1 MTNQIDP
8 LERRMVAELP
18 RQLDRAVRAF
28 DAAAIA
34 ESAITPGRPSI
45 LRMSAVAAVIAIAA
59 ITAVVA
65 VEGLSGA
72 WRQPGSPFDSSAT
85 PRASTEPAAH
95 LDYSEPR
102 GVCRRVLDPNI
113 DVEWAGYGHLVD
125 LGLLERDVRG
135 PDVSGRGDGPGHI
148 WVGIASGELYVPQGE
163 RVFCMLAETPEGEVV
178 NGDLVPDGWQS
189 P

>member
-34 ESAITPGRPSI
+34 ESATTPGRPSI

-59 ITAVVA
+59 ITSVVA

-72 WRQPGSPFDSSAT
+72 WRQPGSPFDSTSTPHASA
-85 PRASTEPAAH
+85 RPAAG

-102 GVCRRVLDPNI
+102 GVCRRVLDPSI
-113 DVEWAGYGHLVD
+113 DVQWAGYGHLVD
-125 LGLLERDVRG
+125 LGLIERDVRG
-135 PDVSGRGDGPGHI
+135 GGAGPGDI
-148 WVGIASGELYVPQGE
+148 WVGIASGELAAPQGE
-163 RVFCMLAETPEGEVV
+163 RVFCLLAETPEGDVV
-178 NGDLVPDGWQS
+178 NADLVPDGWQL